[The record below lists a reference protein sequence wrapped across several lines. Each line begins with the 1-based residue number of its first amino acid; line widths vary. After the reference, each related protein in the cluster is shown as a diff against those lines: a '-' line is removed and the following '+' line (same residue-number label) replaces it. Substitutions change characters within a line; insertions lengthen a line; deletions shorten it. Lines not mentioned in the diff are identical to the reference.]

1 MSALC
6 VLFLHACV
14 SATGDFNGR
23 FNSSVTFLV
32 FARCLHV
39 RRVVCVCWR
48 CDNVKMNFC
57 DRL

>member
-32 FARCLHV
+32 LARCLQV
-39 RRVVCVCWR
+39 RRVVCVFG
-48 CDNVKMNFC
+48 VVTM
-57 DRL
+57 